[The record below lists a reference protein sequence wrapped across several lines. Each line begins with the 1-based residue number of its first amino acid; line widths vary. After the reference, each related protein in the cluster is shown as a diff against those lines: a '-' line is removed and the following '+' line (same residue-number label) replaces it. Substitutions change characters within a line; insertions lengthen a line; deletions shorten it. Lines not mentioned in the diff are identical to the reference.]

1 MACERR
7 FGPEPVAGKRSRLN
21 DTPLLRVRDLVATFR
36 TDGGV
41 VRAVDQVSF
50 DIPRGKTVALVGES
64 GCGKSATALS
74 ILRLIASPPGRIESG
89 AVELD
94 GRDLLR
100 LSEREMRDVRGNLI
114 SMIFQ
119 EPMTSLNPVYTVGSQ
134 ITEAILLH
142 QRQPRRRARQ
152 RAIDLLGLVG
162 IPEPGTNVDAY
173 PHQLSGGQR
182 QRVMIAMALACEPTL
197 LLADEPTTALDVTI
211 QAQILGLLRELQER
225 LAMSIL
231 LITHDLGLVAE
242 NAQSVLVMYAG
253 RIVENAP
260 VGELFAKPK
269 HPYTRGLLDSIPRPR
284 SSAHGVRPARL
295 RTIEGIIPDMRS
307 LPPGCRFADRC
318 SLRVEMCTRE
328 EPSLGEVASGR
339 FSRCWRAS
347 EVS

>member
-1 MACERR
+1 MDTQ
-7 FGPEPVAGKRSRLN
+7 AGGRLLEVDN
-21 DTPLLRVRDLVATFR
+21 LSISFRLDDEVVEAVRN
-36 TDGGV
+36 
-41 VRAVDQVSF
+41 VSF
-50 DIPRGKTVALVGES
+50 HVDRGEMLALVGES
-64 GCGKSATALS
+64 GAGKSVTARALMKLLPRTATIGKES
-74 ILRLIASPPGRIESG
+74 RINFAG
-89 AVELD
+89 TRIDAF
-94 GRDLLR
+94 
-100 LSEREMRDVRGNLI
+100 SERQMLSLRGDRI
-114 SMIFQ
+114 TMIFQ
-119 EPMTSLNPVYTVGSQ
+119 EPMSTLNPVYRINTQ
-134 ITEAILLH
+134 ISESLIRH
-142 QRQPRRRARQ
+142 QGLTKRQARAR
-152 RAIDLLGLVG
+152 ALDLLKEVR
-162 IPEPGTNVDAY
+162 IPDPEARLEQY

-253 RIVENAP
+253 RIVETAP
-260 VGELFAKPK
+260 VGELFARPK
-269 HPYTRGLLDSIPRPR
+269 HPYTRGLLGSIPRPR
-284 SSAHGVRPARL
+284 SSAQGVRPARL

-339 FSRCWRAS
+339 FSRCWRAD
-347 EVS
+347 EL